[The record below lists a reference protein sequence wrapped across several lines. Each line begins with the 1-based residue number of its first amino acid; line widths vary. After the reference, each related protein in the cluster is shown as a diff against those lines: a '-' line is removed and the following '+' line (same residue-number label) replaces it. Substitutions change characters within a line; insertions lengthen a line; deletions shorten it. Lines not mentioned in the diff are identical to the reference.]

1 MKSKVLYKQ
10 SRQLE
15 PPSKDYVSLQL
26 TEEKLT
32 IHRFRIRYLSITKVL
47 KYFKSPAN
55 LKMNGSSGV
64 KTEVATVGD
73 FLDGD
78 LQDNVLFY
86 FGKPV
91 LSHLLQLARGEIDHL
106 ERLSDSLK
114 VIADSAMLD
123 IGFRSEYYPNYRSK
137 ASKVY
142 RWLVGRFKS
151 CVIVTLFGA
160 LNFPIHGRKSFN
172 LENSSDSKICSL

>member
-32 IHRFRIRYLSITKVL
+32 IHRFRI
-47 KYFKSPAN
+47 SPAN

-114 VIADSAMLD
+114 IRILSKLPIESLKSISMVSRSFQKLCDSDA
-123 IGFRSEYYPNYRSK
+123 FWRSK
-137 ASKVY
+137 FSNPREEIVQ
-142 RWLVGRFKS
+142 LGEQLGFKN
-151 CVIVTLFGA
+151 LF
-160 LNFPIHGRKSFN
+160 FM
-172 LENSSDSKICSL
+172 SKIDVQRHLRKVRQSQTFITEYS

>member
-1 MKSKVLYKQ
+1 
-10 SRQLE
+10 
-15 PPSKDYVSLQL
+15 
-26 TEEKLT
+26 
-32 IHRFRIRYLSITKVL
+32 
-47 KYFKSPAN
+47 
-55 LKMNGSSGV
+55 MNGSSGV

-123 IGFRSEYYPNYRSK
+123 IVFRSEYYPNYRSK

-142 RWLVGRFKS
+142 RWLVGHFKS